1 MFQTVKCPQCGK
13 SSIEYPDAK
22 LKVTC
27 AGCNTKFKPFAHLKA
42 TAISDAASKPMATKP
57 IAPSHADQIFEQVKN
72 VIVQFDKC
80 QKTEAWTK
88 EEEQILNILKAE
100 LSVLYTIIRER
111 LVKGVST
118 LKADLNT
125 PFTFSPLSDRPQKL
139 GVILAF
145 LYITVTILGEQSSKM
160 MFDETEHWI
169 FSHDTIEL
177 YKPELSKL
185 VNIP

>member
-22 LKVTC
+22 LSVTC
-27 AGCNTKFKPFAHLKA
+27 AGCHTKFKPFAHLKA
-42 TAISDAASKPMATKP
+42 TTTLEPTSKSKATKSVT
-57 IAPSHADQIFEQVKN
+57 PSHADQIFEQIKN

-80 QKTEAWTK
+80 QKTEGWTK

-111 LVKGVST
+111 LVIGVPT

-125 PFTFSPLSDRPQKL
+125 AFTFSQLSDRPQKL

-177 YKPELSKL
+177 YKSELSKL